1 MIWYSLTR
9 LKIYKNVD
17 RTWLAY
23 KYLFDTRWAVERSI
37 FIKNVSVKNSDAEPI
52 SDKFQLEM
60 NKLLDFH

>member
-1 MIWYSLTR
+1 MLIELLISLQVSFWHA
-9 LKIYKNVD
+9 LD
-17 RTWLAY
+17 C
-23 KYLFDTRWAVERSI
+23 SI